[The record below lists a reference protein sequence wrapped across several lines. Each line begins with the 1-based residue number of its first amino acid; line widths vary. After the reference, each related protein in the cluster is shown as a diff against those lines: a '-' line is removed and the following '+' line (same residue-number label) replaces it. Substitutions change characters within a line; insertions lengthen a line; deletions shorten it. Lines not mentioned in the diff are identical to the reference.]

1 MQSLTGSQ
9 SLLEV
14 TLDGNPVSDNPS
26 TTSTD
31 ALAQQ
36 GSTRSGM
43 QQGSVV
49 TYRQKLICQIPN
61 LRQLDMKRISV
72 SDININVR
80 FINCSQTKFVA
91 IILVLSVFFFMR
103 FFAWQIFRLTLL
115 TFRPQKRDEARPKNW
130 ESFSSVSA
138 QTVLETYTY
147 GVKGGS

>member
-103 FFAWQIFRLTLL
+103 CRITRVQHLQMPWLSKAQLAQECSRVLSSLTDRNLSARFQIYG
-115 TFRPQKRDEARPKNW
+115 NW
-130 ESFSSVSA
+130 I
-138 QTVLETYTY
+138 
-147 GVKGGS
+147 